1 VTNRTPRV
9 LTRVPACK
17 QNMKNIKTRNH
28 IIKTNNNIIMHF
40 KYNIPPTHIESHRK
54 FFLTEHVSL
63 LNTQRLIRFS
73 WDLGTY
79 IKRVIKSGT

>member
-1 VTNRTPRV
+1 
-9 LTRVPACK
+9 
-17 QNMKNIKTRNH
+17 MKNIKTRNH

-40 KYNIPPTHIESHRK
+40 KYSIYRQLIYSHIESFSSRNM
-54 FFLTEHVSL
+54 FSL
-63 LNTQRLIRFS
+63 LNTQTLIKFS